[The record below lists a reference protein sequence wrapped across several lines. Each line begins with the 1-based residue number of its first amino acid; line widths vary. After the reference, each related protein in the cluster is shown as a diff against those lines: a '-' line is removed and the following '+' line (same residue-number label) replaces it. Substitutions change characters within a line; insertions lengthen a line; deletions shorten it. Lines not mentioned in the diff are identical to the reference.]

1 MTGNEIEK
9 ALQELLGAS
18 AGPSGLVVTLRRHE
32 EYEALIGRINV
43 LEEERASLKL
53 EVSRMSSYAELYL
66 RALDEL
72 KIAARYLR
80 DHGEDTSWI
89 TSIRIRGR

>member
-18 AGPSGLVVTLRRHE
+18 AGPSGLVITLRRHE

-43 LEEERASLKL
+43 LEGEKSNLKM

-72 KIAARYLR
+72 KIAARNLE
-80 DHGEDTSWI
+80 DLGVDTSWI
-89 TSIRIRGR
+89 TSIKTRRR

>member
-18 AGPSGLVVTLRRHE
+18 ASPPGLVITLRRHE
-32 EYEALIGRINV
+32 EYEALIGRINA
-43 LEEERASLKL
+43 LEGEKTSLKL

-72 KIAARYLR
+72 KIAARSLE
-80 DHGEDTSWI
+80 GLGVDTSWI
-89 TSIRIRGR
+89 TSIKTRRR

>member
-18 AGPSGLVVTLRRHE
+18 AGPPGIVVTLRRHE
-32 EYEALIGRINV
+32 EYEVLIGRINA
-43 LEEERASLKL
+43 LEKEKASLKS
-53 EVSRMSSYAELYL
+53 EVTRMASYAELYL

-72 KIAARYLR
+72 KICARDLQAV
-80 DHGEDTSWI
+80 GVDTSWI
-89 TSIRIRGR
+89 TSIKTRRR